1 MDTALIVV
9 ILLLT
14 FLLVLVI
21 LLYFY
26 TQQGFRDL
34 VSRIAQDPAS
44 AQGQAGA
51 AKSARNPDSLRRE
64 RSVAHDKLV
73 LLEAELS
80 VNPREALTPEE
91 IETFESSRKTIKACN
106 DGLKTMGNW
115 IGLPFDLEW
124 VEIQQRQPKL
134 NELYRLFVEQT
145 LEKAEQGSAA
155 TSEPPAPSLS
165 RW

>member
-44 AQGQAGA
+44 AQGQAASKG
-51 AKSARNPDSLRRE
+51 ARNHDSLRRE

-80 VNPREALTPEE
+80 INPREALTPEE

-155 TSEPPAPSLS
+155 PAEPPAPSLS

>member
-1 MDTALIVV
+1 MDTALILV
-9 ILLLT
+9 IVLLT

-34 VSRIAQDPAS
+34 VLRIGQDS
-44 AQGQAGA
+44 AAAHPHAGTGKA
-51 AKSARNPDSLRRE
+51 ARNPDALRRE

-91 IETFESSRKTIKACN
+91 IDTFESSRKTIKACN
-106 DGLKTMGNW
+106 DGLKTLGNW
-115 IGLPFDLEW
+115 LGLPFDLEW
-124 VEIQQRQPKL
+124 VEIQMRQPQL
-134 NELYRLFVEQT
+134 NDLYRKFVEQT
-145 LEKAEQGSAA
+145 LEKAEQGAA
-155 TSEPPAPSLS
+155 AAPESEPQSLS

>member
-34 VSRIAQDPAS
+34 VARIGQDA
-44 AQGQAGA
+44 AAGQAQAGA
-51 AKSARNPDSLRRE
+51 SKGARNPDAVRRE

-80 VNPREALTPEE
+80 VNPRDALTPED

-106 DGLKTMGNW
+106 DNLKTMGNW
-115 IGLPFDLEW
+115 LGLPFDLEW

-134 NELYRLFVEQT
+134 NELYRHFVEQT
-145 LEKAEQGSAA
+145 VEKAEQGQASAQ
-155 TSEPPAPSLS
+155 EPQAQS

>member
-34 VSRIAQDPAS
+34 STRITVDPA
-44 AQGQAGA
+44 AVGA
-51 AKSARNPDSLRRE
+51 SAKSQRNPESVRRE

-80 VNPREALTPEE
+80 ISPREALSPED
-91 IETFESSRKTIKACN
+91 IETFEASRKTIKACN
-106 DGLKTMGNW
+106 DSLKTMGNW

-124 VEIQQRQPKL
+124 VEIQQRQPQL
-134 NELYRLFVEQT
+134 NALYRKFVEST
-145 LEKAEQGSAA
+145 LEKAEQGLA
-155 TSEPPAPSLS
+155 PAEEAPQPTLS